1 MSIAE
6 RADRLVSVLMMT
18 FFSDVLD
25 LELLLALTLWVLA
38 VASTVTVVQRAI
50 AVRRQSVTATGRQ

>member
-1 MSIAE
+1 
-6 RADRLVSVLMMT
+6 MT

-25 LELLLALTLWVLA
+25 LEFLLALTLWVLA

-50 AVRRQSVTATGRQ
+50 TVRRQSVIATGRQ